1 MKYIDFTKK
10 IAMMVQWRG
19 AILNIVLEDGKISV
33 RPVKGVSKIAELNS
47 DLDDSVIVL
56 KAYAYQTVRPPLDI
70 VLEDEAGV
78 IASELM
84 TGVISALR
92 VALNDQRASLE
103 SIVAKAAKTDVGIII
118 NDVNIGASILK
129 NISKFAELDN
139 ALLNNE
145 LLNADVVIMS
155 AETVSLGIVNDDEIA
170 AIDAEIASAP
180 SSLFSLTIKLDD
192 SVISADAKAI
202 VAIVSALSIYNEF
215 EIVLNDVLS
224 QGRKIAF
231 DSLLNEQ
238 LMTTAATAFR
248 YATIGDYDYYTLDM
262 MDNETLDELDKI
274 YLEVQ

>member
-10 IAMMVQWRG
+10 IVMMVQWRG
-19 AILNIVLEDGKISV
+19 AILNIVLENGKINV
-33 RPVKGVSKIAELNS
+33 RPVKGVSKIAELDS

-56 KAYAYQTVRPPLDI
+56 KAYSYQTVRPPLDI
-70 VLEDEAGV
+70 ELEDEVGV

-84 TGVISALR
+84 TGVVSALR
-92 VALNDQRASLE
+92 VALNNQRASLE
-103 SIVAKAAKTDVGIII
+103 SIIAKATKNDVDILI

-129 NISKFAELDN
+129 NVSKFAELDN

-155 AETVSLGIVNDDEIA
+155 AEYASLGIVNDDEIA
-170 AIDAEIASAP
+170 AIDADLVSAP
-180 SSLFSLTIKLDD
+180 SSLFSLTIELNEN
-192 SVISADAKAI
+192 VTSADAKAI
-202 VAIVSALSIYNEF
+202 VTVLSALSIYNEF
-215 EIVLNDVLS
+215 EIVLNDMLS
-224 QGRKIAF
+224 QGRMITF

-262 MDNETLDELDKI
+262 MDNKTLDELDKI
-274 YLEVQ
+274 YLEV